1 MIALVVLLVI
11 GLLAGLG
18 GIVGGVLVW
27 REVDDA
33 VDEATDGGGIPG
45 LIGGECAQFQ
55 MAYLS
60 MGFTGLLGAG
70 IGDAEREQVEA
81 QLGELEEL
89 APDEIRGDLEI
100 VADAMREAI
109 ALGTGG
115 GGLVGGGEPS
125 DEQVREAEAIL
136 ERPEVVE
143 AQANIDQW
151 VERNCS

>member
-1 MIALVVLLVI
+1 MIALVVLLII
-11 GLLAGLG
+11 GLLVGVG
-18 GIVGGVLVW
+18 GIVGAVFVW

-33 VDEATDGGGIPG
+33 VDEATDGAGIPG
-45 LIGGECAQFQ
+45 LIGGECAEFQ

-60 MGFTGLLGAG
+60 MGFTGFLGAG
-70 IGDAEREQVEA
+70 TDDAQREQVEA
-81 QLGELEEL
+81 QLGELEDL

-100 VADAMREAI
+100 VAEAMREAI

-125 DEQVREAEAIL
+125 DEQVQEAEAIL

-143 AQANIDQW
+143 AQGNIDEW
-151 VERNCS
+151 VARNCS